1 MKVLAVSA
9 IVGGSVALGATLA
22 LPAAG
27 EYELLLS
34 GPAESVDH
42 ATNTV
47 TVLGHRIVVRDAS
60 RFFPGQKF
68 NVLGVISRSG
78 SSSARV
84 VVGTNTYSAGGD
96 AVSVAGKVT
105 AIDAARGRINV
116 EGALVDYTA
125 LLARPGFS
133 LPALGAAI
141 RAKGTQPAGRGV
153 VLANEFVSIAGV
165 SGNSQA
171 VGVSGNSQAAGV
183 SGNSQAVGVSGNSQ
197 AAGVSGNSQAVGVSG
212 NSFLARAMGVSGNSQ
227 AAGVSGNSQA
237 VGVSGNSF
245 LARAMGVSGNSQA
258 AGVSGNS
265 QAAGVSGNSQAVG
278 VSGNSVFSR

>member
-1 MKVLAVSA
+1 MKILVVSA

-60 RFFPGQKF
+60 RFLPGQKF
-68 NVLGVISRSG
+68 NVLGVISRNG
-78 SSSARV
+78 PSSAKV

-96 AVSVAGKVT
+96 AVTVAGKVT
-105 AIDAARGRINV
+105 AIDAARGRINI

-125 LLARPGFS
+125 LLARRGFS

-141 RAKGTQPAGRGV
+141 RANGTQPAGRGV
-153 VLANEFVSIAGV
+153 VLANEFVSIA
-165 SGNSQA
+165 
-171 VGVSGNSQAAGV
+171 
-183 SGNSQAVGVSGNSQ
+183 GVSGNSQ

-212 NSFLARAMGVSGNSQ
+212 NSFLARAMGVSGNSQAAGVSGNSQ

>member
-1 MKVLAVSA
+1 MKILAVSA
-9 IVGGSVALGATLA
+9 IIGGSVALGSTLA

-34 GPAESVDH
+34 GPAEAVDH
-42 ATNTV
+42 TTNTV
-47 TVLGHRIVVRDAS
+47 TVLGHRILVRDAS
-60 RFFPGQKF
+60 RFLPGQKL

-78 SSSARV
+78 SSAAKV

-96 AVSVAGKVT
+96 AITVAGKVT
-105 AIDAARGRINV
+105 AIDAARGRINI

-125 LLARPGFS
+125 LLARRGFS
-133 LPALGAAI
+133 VPALGAAI

-171 VGVSGNSQAAGV
+171 VGVSGNSHAAGV

-212 NSFLARAMGVSGNSQ
+212 NSFLARARGVSGNSQ
-227 AAGVSGNSQA
+227 AA
-237 VGVSGNSF
+237 
-245 LARAMGVSGNSQA
+245 GVSGNSQA